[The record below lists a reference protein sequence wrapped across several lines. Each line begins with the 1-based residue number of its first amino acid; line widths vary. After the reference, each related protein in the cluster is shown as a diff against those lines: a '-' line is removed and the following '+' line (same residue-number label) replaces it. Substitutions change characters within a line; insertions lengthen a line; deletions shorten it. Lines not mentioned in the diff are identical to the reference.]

1 MKTQCELCGAE
12 LLLPSD
18 PCFVCPRMSK
28 LELIE
33 QAHETISGWK
43 RIVIAAAIAN
53 GGQTVLSPEHLLEAQ
68 TRKFSIT
75 TDPWKDVRI
84 TIDG

>member
-1 MKTQCELCGAE
+1 M
-12 LLLPSD
+12 
-18 PCFVCPRMSK
+18 
-28 LELIE
+28 ELIE